1 MEGNFI
7 VLLRKITEWEWY
19 TDIPTKTLFL
29 HLLLTAN
36 FKPNRWQGQTI
47 KRGELITSVSSLS
60 EQTGL
65 SVQQVRTALN
75 KLKSTGEISV
85 KSTNRFT
92 LVTVHNYG
100 KYQDYEKAEQ
110 QTNNKRIT
118 NKQQTDNNTITKKQR
133 NKETNISSSSAHA
146 REKFLLNCPNVLLT
160 DEQADKLLEELSL
173 EEFHQYMEK
182 LESYIESGHRVT
194 NPYQTIMKFARED
207 RGL

>member
-36 FKPNRWQGQTI
+36 YKPKQWQGQVI

-65 SVQQVRTALN
+65 TVKQIRRALDNLEKTNEIETIRTN
-75 KLKSTGEISV
+75 K
-85 KSTNRFT
+85 FT
-92 LVTVHNYG
+92 LVKVHNYG
-100 KYQDYEKAEQ
+100 KYQDYDKAVG
-110 QTNNKRIT
+110 QTKGNQKANKGQSKGNNIT
-118 NKQQTDNNTITKKQR
+118 NKQR

-160 DEQADKLLEELSL
+160 DEQADKLLETLSL